1 MKDFKKYILPN
12 GLRVVLVFQ
21 PKSLASTALVLV
33 EAGSKYETKK
43 INGVSHF
50 LEHLCFK
57 GTKKRPTSFDIT
69 SELEALGAVSNA
81 FTGHEA
87 TGYFAKVRKEKLGT
101 ALDIIADLYANPVFD
116 AKEIEKEKGVVI
128 EELNMYEDMPMRK
141 VADLFTELMY
151 GDQPAGWDIGGT
163 KEVIR
168 ALSRKDIVDYRSRHY
183 VAQATIVV
191 VSGSFDEKKTLAD
204 IKKLFGHIPADK
216 KFPKIKTIEKQAEP
230 QVLLRHKESDQ
241 THIILGFRAFDMFD
255 ERRYALDVLG
265 DILGGGMSSRLFQKV
280 REQLGAAYY
289 VRAGSDLFTDH
300 GFFAVSAGLD
310 NKRVKEVLEAIL
322 GELKIISAKK
332 VSSEEL
338 KRAKSH
344 LTGTMMIGLESSDD
358 LAGFYGNQELF
369 RREILLPKDIVKK
382 IEAVTAEEI
391 LKVAKSI
398 IKSEHMNLA
407 LIGPNKDKAVFEKI
421 LSGF

>member
-12 GLRVVLVFQ
+12 GLRVVLVSQ

-33 EAGSKYETKK
+33 EAGSKYEDKK

-57 GTKKRPTSFDIT
+57 GTKKRPTALDIT
-69 SELEALGAVSNA
+69 SELESVGALYNA
-81 FTGHEA
+81 FTGHES
-87 TGYFAKVRKEKLGT
+87 TGYYAKVRKEKLDL

-141 VADLFTELMY
+141 APDLFMELLY
-151 GDQPAGWDIGGT
+151 GDQPAGRDVGGT
-163 KEVIR
+163 KEAIR
-168 ALSRKDIVDYRSRHY
+168 AMSRKDIVDYRSQHY
-183 VAQATIVV
+183 VAQATTVI
-191 VSGSFDEKKTLAD
+191 VSGSFNEKKILAD
-204 IKKLFGHIPADK
+204 IKKLFGHIPTDK
-216 KFPKIKTIEKQAEP
+216 KFSKVKTTEKQSKP

-241 THIILGFRAFDMFD
+241 THIVLGFRAFDMFD
-255 ERRYALDVLG
+255 KRRYALDVLS

-280 REQLGAAYY
+280 REELGAAYY
-289 VRAGSDLFTDH
+289 VRAGADLFTDH

-310 NKRVKEVLEAIL
+310 NARSGEVLKAII
-322 GELKIISAKK
+322 GELKNISSKK
-332 VSSEEL
+332 VSAEEL
-338 KRAKSH
+338 KRAKNH

-369 RREILLPKDIVKK
+369 RKEILLPQQIVKK

-391 LKVAKSI
+391 LKVAKDI
-398 IKSEHMNLA
+398 MKPKNLNLA
-407 LIGPNKDKAVFEKI
+407 MIGPNKDKEVFEKI
-421 LSGF
+421 LSEF

>member
-12 GLRVVLVFQ
+12 GLRVVLVSQ

-33 EAGSKYETKK
+33 EAGSKYEPKK

-57 GTKKRPTSFDIT
+57 GTKKRPTALDIT
-69 SELEALGAVSNA
+69 SELESVGALYNA
-81 FTGHEA
+81 FTSHES
-87 TGYFAKVRKEKLGT
+87 TGYYAKVQKEKLGV
-101 ALDIIADLYANPVFD
+101 ALDIIADIYTNPVFD

-141 VADLFTELMY
+141 APDLFMELLY
-151 GDQPAGWDIGGT
+151 GDQPAGWDVGGT
-163 KEVIR
+163 KEAIR
-168 ALSRKDIVDYRSRHY
+168 AMSRKDIVDYRGQHY
-183 VAQATIVV
+183 VAQATTVV
-191 VSGSFDEKKTLAD
+191 IAGSFNEKKILAD
-204 IKKLFGHIPADK
+204 IKKLFGHIPTDK
-216 KFPKIKTIEKQAEP
+216 KFSKVKTTEKQSAP

-241 THIILGFRAFDMFD
+241 THIVLGFRAFDMFD
-255 ERRYALDVLG
+255 SRRYALDVLG

-280 REQLGAAYY
+280 REELGAAYY
-289 VRAGSDLFTDH
+289 VRAGADLLTDH

-310 NKRVKEVLEAIL
+310 NKRAKEVLDAIL
-322 GELKIISAKK
+322 GELKKISTEK
-332 VSSEEL
+332 VTPAEL

-344 LTGTMMIGLESSDD
+344 LTGTMLIGLEASDD

-369 RREILLPKDIVKK
+369 RKNILLPGDIVKK
-382 IEAVTAEEI
+382 IEAVTAADI
-391 LKVAKSI
+391 LKVAKEI
-398 IKSEHMNLA
+398 MKPKNLNLA
-407 LIGPNKDKAVFEKI
+407 LIGPYKDKQEFEKI